1 MANVQATTAEKI
13 ETTENP
19 EVKISI
25 IPRYCK
31 GCEICVKL
39 CPTLV
44 LGMEMFLV
52 KVIDIDKCN
61 ACMLCELRCPDFAI
75 FIDKKIIDKKIVD
88 KKTTEEQ
95 EIPKGE

>member
-1 MANVQATTAEKI
+1 MANVQVTTAEKI
-13 ETTENP
+13 EATENP

-25 IPRYCK
+25 IPRFCK

-39 CPTLV
+39 CPTQV
-44 LGMEMFLV
+44 LAMEMFLV
-52 KVIDIDKCN
+52 KVVDIDKCN

-75 FIDKKIIDKKIVD
+75 FVDKKIVDKKTVD

>member
-1 MANVQATTAEKI
+1 MAVMAQGKETAVEKI
-13 ETTENP
+13 EATEN
-19 EVKISI
+19 EQVKISI
-25 IPRYCK
+25 IPRFCK

-39 CPTLV
+39 CPTQV

-52 KVIDIDKCN
+52 KVFDIDKCN

-75 FIDKKIIDKKIVD
+75 FIDKKIVD
-88 KKTTEEQ
+88 KKSTEKK

>member
-1 MANVQATTAEKI
+1 MAKEQAAEKF
-13 ETTENP
+13 EATESP

-39 CPTLV
+39 CPTQV

-52 KVIDIDKCN
+52 KVVDIDKCN
-61 ACMLCELRCPDFAI
+61 VCMACELRCPDFAI
-75 FIDKKIIDKKIVD
+75 FIDKK
-88 KKTTEEQ
+88 
-95 EIPKGE
+95 

>member
-1 MANVQATTAEKI
+1 MAVTAQEKETAVEKI
-13 ETTENP
+13 EATENE
-19 EVKISI
+19 EVKIRI
-25 IPRYCK
+25 IPRFCK

-39 CPTLV
+39 CPTKV

-52 KVIDIDKCN
+52 KVVNIDACN

-75 FIDKKIIDKKIVD
+75 FIDKKKTKK
-88 KKTTEEQ
+88 Q

>member
-1 MANVQATTAEKI
+1 MAVMAHGKETAVEKI
-13 ETTENP
+13 EATEN
-19 EVKISI
+19 EQVKISI
-25 IPRYCK
+25 IPRFCK

-39 CPTLV
+39 CPTQV

-52 KVIDIDKCN
+52 KVFDIDKCN

-75 FIDKKIIDKKIVD
+75 FIDKKIVD
-88 KKTTEEQ
+88 KKSTEKK